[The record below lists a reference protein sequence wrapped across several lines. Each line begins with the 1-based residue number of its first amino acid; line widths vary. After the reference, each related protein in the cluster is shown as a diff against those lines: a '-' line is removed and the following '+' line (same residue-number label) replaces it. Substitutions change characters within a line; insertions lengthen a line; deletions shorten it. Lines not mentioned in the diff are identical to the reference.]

1 MDSRTKT
8 EEIIRVEESHASG
21 AQKPSPIV
29 IVKGDGVRLLD
40 QEGNEYLD
48 CGSGIGVAALGHAHP
63 ALVRAISDQAGAL
76 ITCATGYYHNDV
88 RARLLKRLSEIA
100 PGDLNRVFLSNSG
113 TEAVETAMKLARVCT
128 QREGIVAAMRGF
140 HGRTLGA
147 LTATWKPSD
156 RKPFEPLLP
165 GISHVPFNDV
175 ASLER
180 AITHGTAAV
189 LLEPIQGEG
198 GIHPSSLEYLQVARR
213 LCDQN
218 GALLILD
225 EVQCGMGRTGHWFA
239 CDHYDVVPDIL
250 CVAKALGGGV
260 PIAAT
265 IFREALAFEK
275 GQHGSTCGGNPLACR
290 AAMAVIDTIEHDRL
304 LDNVSKTGSYFLER
318 LNALHQVNPEK
329 VREARGMG
337 FMLALEF
344 RCKVGPMLRA
354 LMERGVLA
362 LSGGSTILR
371 FLPPYIFSKADVDET
386 MRALEAVL

>member
-21 AQKPSPIV
+21 AQKPAPIV

-48 CGSGIGVAALGHAHP
+48 CGSGIGVASLGHAHP

-76 ITCATGYYHNDV
+76 ITCASGYYHNDV
-88 RARLLKRLSEIA
+88 RARLLGRLSEIA

-180 AITHGTAAV
+180 AITHRTAAV

-213 LCDQN
+213 LCDQR

-337 FMLALEF
+337 FMLALEL
-344 RCKVGPMLRA
+344 RCKVGPVLRA

>member
-1 MDSRTKT
+1 MDSRTGT
-8 EEIIRVEESHASG
+8 EEIIGLEESHASG
-21 AQKPSPIV
+21 AQKPAPIV

-88 RARLLKRLSEIA
+88 RARLLGRLSEIA

-165 GISHVPFNDV
+165 GVSHVPFNDV

-213 LCDQN
+213 LCDQH

-265 IFREALAFEK
+265 IFRETLAFEK

-290 AAMAVIDTIEHDRL
+290 AATAVIDTIEHDRL

-318 LNALHQVNPEK
+318 LNALHQANPEK

-337 FMLALEF
+337 FMLALEL
-344 RCKVGPMLRA
+344 RCKVGPVLRA

>member
-21 AQKPSPIV
+21 AQKPAPIV

-88 RARLLKRLSEIA
+88 RARLLERLSEIA

-165 GISHVPFNDV
+165 GVSHVPFNDV

-180 AITHGTAAV
+180 AITHRTAAV

-213 LCDQN
+213 LCDQR

-265 IFREALAFEK
+265 IFREALMFEK

-337 FMLALEF
+337 FMLALEL
-344 RCKVGPMLRA
+344 RCKVGPVLRA

-371 FLPPYIFSKADVDET
+371 FLPPYIFSKTDVDET

>member
-8 EEIIRVEESHASG
+8 EEIIRLERSHGSG
-21 AQKPSPIV
+21 AQKPAPVV

-63 ALVRAISDQAGAL
+63 ALVSAISDQAGAL
-76 ITCATGYYHNDV
+76 ITCASAYYHNNV
-88 RARLLKRLSEIA
+88 RARLLERLSEIA
-100 PGDLNRVFLSNSG
+100 PRDLNRVFLSNSG
-113 TEAVETAMKLARVCT
+113 TEAVETAIKLARVCT
-128 QREGIVAAMRGF
+128 QRREIVAAMRGF

-147 LTATWKPSD
+147 LTATWKPSH

-165 GISHVPFNDV
+165 GVFHVPFNDV
-175 ASLER
+175 VSLEQ
-180 AITHGTAAV
+180 AITQETAAV

-198 GIHPSSLEYLQVARR
+198 GIYPSSLEYLQAARR
-213 LCDQN
+213 LCDQH

-265 IFREALAFEK
+265 IFREALVFEK

-290 AAMAVIDTIEHDRL
+290 AAMAVIDTIEQDRL
-304 LDNVSKTGSYFLER
+304 LDNVSKTGSYFLDR
-318 LNALHQVNPEK
+318 LNKLHQANPEK

-337 FMLALEF
+337 FMVALEL
-344 RCKVGPMLRA
+344 RCKAGPVLRA

-371 FLPPYIFSKADVDET
+371 FLPPYIFTKADVDKT
-386 MRALEAVL
+386 ISALEAVL

>member
-21 AQKPSPIV
+21 AQKPAPIV

-88 RARLLKRLSEIA
+88 RARLLERLSEIA
-100 PGDLNRVFLSNSG
+100 PGNLNRVFLSNSG

-165 GISHVPFNDV
+165 GVSHVPFNDV

-180 AITHGTAAV
+180 AITHRTAAV

-213 LCDQN
+213 LCDQR

-265 IFREALAFEK
+265 IFREALMFEK

-337 FMLALEF
+337 FMLALEL
-344 RCKVGPMLRA
+344 RCKVGPVLRA